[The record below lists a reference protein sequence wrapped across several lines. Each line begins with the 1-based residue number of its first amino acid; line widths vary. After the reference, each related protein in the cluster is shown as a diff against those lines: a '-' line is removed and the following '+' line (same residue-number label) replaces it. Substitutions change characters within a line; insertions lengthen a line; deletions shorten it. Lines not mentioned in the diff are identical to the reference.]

1 VLVGRAALLPFDE
14 VSPDGTSAVLA
25 AGLQECA
32 LNSSSSSS
40 SGSCPV
46 NLLGGITE
54 GMMQVN
60 WRALLRDTA
69 VRAVPDPAVQLELL
83 GSPVDAA
90 IAADAATAIEAASLP
105 QQQQV
110 PVLEQHAVGSIQPPP
125 EAAPAYAVVAA
136 PRRESAAVRH
146 LKQACKQLQEAASI
160 PVEVCTVW
168 SGLAAVDSLLQRAS
182 IGKQDGTDV
191 CCLHAQHVPCMLRM
205 CITFCRR
212 HGNQNLQ
219 HGHA

>member
-14 VSPDGTSAVLA
+14 VSPDGASAVLA
-25 AGLQECA
+25 AGLQKFA
-32 LNSSSSSS
+32 LNSSSSSGS
-40 SGSCPV
+40 SGYCCPV
-46 NLLGGITE
+46 NLLGGVTE

-83 GSPVDAA
+83 GSPLDAA
-90 IAADAATAIEAASLP
+90 TAADAATAIEAASLP

-125 EAAPAYAVVAA
+125 EAAPATAVVAA

-168 SGLAAVDSLLQRAS
+168 SGLVAAVDSLSQRISSQAEWN
-182 IGKQDGTDV
+182 I
-191 CCLHAQHVPCMLRM
+191 CMLSACSTCPLHTARP
-205 CITFCRR
+205 I
-212 HGNQNLQ
+212 LQ
-219 HGHA
+219 MA